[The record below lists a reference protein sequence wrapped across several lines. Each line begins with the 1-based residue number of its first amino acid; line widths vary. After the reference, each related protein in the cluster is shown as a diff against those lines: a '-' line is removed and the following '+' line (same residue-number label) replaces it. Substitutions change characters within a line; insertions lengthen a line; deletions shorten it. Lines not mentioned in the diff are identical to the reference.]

1 MTRFDLAT
9 DLDCS
14 VEQAWRLL
22 TDPAVKNQWSRGLT
36 TARDAGG
43 DGRMD
48 RAGAVREV
56 LVDLPTRPRVQEVVT
71 CADEPTRFAYRI
83 FKASP
88 LLREYSCA
96 IDIQPTDDGCA
107 VHYTVDVDFVPTVGP
122 FVAPPLRRS
131 IEKSLKGLSEQSRRL
146 APDPEPLPYRRAPRR
161 RPGGVAALRP
171 QIQRYLGHQQILAE
185 ELSEAEDPKYWF
197 ARMCALTT
205 AELLR
210 RVDEGRYTEPE
221 WMMRL
226 MAVLHRRHVSNLHA
240 YRSGGAMSAGWREAW
255 AVCDEHDNPRSFRHV
270 AAGIIAASR
279 AHMAEDM
286 PRALAEAF
294 AAVADDGRDYREFR
308 ADYLDVA
315 PVYAL
320 AVDRLCAEI
329 PAPFLPR
336 MLRMSGRVLPE
347 MRDAMTRLFYD
358 VETDRVRAF
367 DRGFALACE
376 AGDVPAP

>member
-22 TDPAVKNQWSRGLT
+22 TDPAVKNKWSRGLT

-56 LVDLPTRPRVQEVVT
+56 KVDLPTRPRVQEVVT
-71 CADEPTRFAYRI
+71 CADEPNRFAYRI

-88 LLREYSCA
+88 LLREYSCS
-96 IDIQPTDDGCA
+96 IDIEPTDDGCA
-107 VHYTVDVDFVPTVGP
+107 VHYIVDVDFVPTVGP

-131 IEKSLKGLSEQSRRL
+131 IEKSLKGLSEQSRHL
-146 APDPEPLPYRRAPRR
+146 ATDPQPLPYRRRTPRR
-161 RPGGVAALRP
+161 RPGGAAALRP
-171 QIQRYLGHQQILAE
+171 QLERYLGHQRMLAD
-185 ELSEAEDPKYWF
+185 ELIADEDPKAWF
-197 ARMCALTT
+197 ARLCALTT
-205 AELLR
+205 EELLHR
-210 RVDEGRYTEPE
+210 IDDGRYAEPE

-240 YRSGGAMSAGWREAW
+240 YTSGGAVSTGWREAW
-255 AVCDEHDNPRSFRHV
+255 AVCDENDNPRSFRHV

-279 AHMAEDM
+279 AHMEDDM
-286 PRALAEAF
+286 PRALAEAYS
-294 AAVADDGRDYREFR
+294 AVADDRDYREFR

-315 PVYAL
+315 SVYAL

-336 MLRMSGRVLPE
+336 VLRMSGRVLPE

-358 VETDRVRAF
+358 VESDRLRAF
-367 DRGFALACE
+367 DKGFALACQ